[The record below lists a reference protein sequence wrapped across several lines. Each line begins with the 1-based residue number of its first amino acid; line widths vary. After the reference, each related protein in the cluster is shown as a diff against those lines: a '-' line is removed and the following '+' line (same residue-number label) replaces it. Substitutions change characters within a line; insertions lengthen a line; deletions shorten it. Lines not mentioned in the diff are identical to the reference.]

1 MCKAQGFPGDS
12 VVKNSPANAGA
23 TGDAGSIPGSRRSP
37 GGGHGN
43 PLQYS
48 CLENPTDRGAWRA
61 TVRGVTESDVTEWV
75 CMHVQSAPWLRVL
88 GASSS
93 SFLPFCV
100 MDQDI
105 DLTFVVW
112 VVVCQGLWFLSP
124 PLWGAVRRDSRLPL
138 EMGPFFLALQKS
150 PDVQAL
156 GIEALPAVESFPS
169 KKWFWPSPGS
179 ELKHFWQKW
188 FPGNWADSVPLL
200 LRMHCLCGRTD
211 G

>member
-1 MCKAQGFPGDS
+1 MQEPQEMQVRSLGHEDPLEEGMATHSSILAWRIPRTEEPGGLQSVGSQSQTWLSECACMCKVHHD
-12 VVKNSPANAGA
+12 
-23 TGDAGSIPGSRRSP
+23 
-37 GGGHGN
+37 
-43 PLQYS
+43 
-48 CLENPTDRGAWRA
+48 W
-61 TVRGVTESDVTEWV
+61 
-75 CMHVQSAPWLRVL
+75 VL